1 MLIKLIYNSINLQ
14 AWDFGKFLTIKEVY
28 STGYVVSALAVIS
41 ALALAAM

>member
-1 MLIKLIYNSINLQ
+1 MLIIYISINLQ
-14 AWDFGKFLTIKEVY
+14 IWDFGMFLTIKEVY